1 MLPRFFMSGLYP
13 CFFEFDFQ
21 VLARRHEFGADP
33 EDIAVVRHEPAIGE
47 ENTVAHRMH
56 RRPASVAQGRG
67 YVLPRKLLTRITP
80 TFPGATPAIERSV
93 GTKSICAVRD
103 RQARPTGGFAARAAG
118 AKRSA

>member
-33 EDIAVVRHEPAIGE
+33 EDIAVVRHEPALGE

-56 RRPASVAQGRG
+56 LRRASVAQGLG
-67 YVLPRKLLTRITP
+67 YVLPRKLLTRDLAYFSRRNP
-80 TFPGATPAIERSV
+80 RHRKERRDEVDMRRQRSAILPCRAQEFD
-93 GTKSICAVRD
+93 AA
-103 RQARPTGGFAARAAG
+103 RQAAR
-118 AKRSA
+118 